1 VQLLDTGTLVDA
13 LPDEGLAADTVG
25 TIVHIF
31 ERPNRAFQVEFTDD
45 DVETVAFV
53 ALLPAALRPCDR
65 RTATTW
71 HLSHRRVQRR
81 LSRDSPGIDTWW
93 RVPRERRFGDS
104 ENVDHRSQRVRPA
117 RPRSPYA
124 WL

>member
-1 VQLLDTGTLVDA
+1 MQLLDTGTLVDA

-65 RTATTW
+65 RTATNMAPVAPT
-71 HLSHRRVQRR
+71 STAAVVSGQPRHRHV
-81 LSRDSPGIDTWW
+81 
-93 RVPRERRFGDS
+93 VACAPRTK
-104 ENVDHRSQRVRPA
+104 VR
-117 RPRSPYA
+117 
-124 WL
+124 